1 MLTGVFGVQLRP
13 IMAFRL
19 SRRAFLAAPWPF
31 LVAPRAISAA
41 VPARQPLDFMVEVGI
56 LFEMITFSLKGTLT
70 KEIDPTAGRYRVT
83 MSGEGDKI
91 SVHTE
96 ASGVIRQGRFM
107 PAELHSVST
116 IRGRESKV
124 DLVYDHE
131 RGTVEYHSVT
141 HTFFLGRRRQVD
153 DLLKLPPGRPV
164 DDLLS
169 AELNFA
175 ANTLDREPDGTYS
188 TYIVRRTRPENE
200 GPDDVS
206 PSGYRAELVPL
217 RFQVAPDEVPGG
229 LRALI
234 DITGFSSWARRNQ
247 PARVTF
253 GSDRHLTSVQSKLML
268 GTSFKARL
276 ATGV

>member
-1 MLTGVFGVQLRP
+1 
-13 IMAFRL
+13 MAFHL
-19 SRRAFLAAPWPF
+19 SRRAFLAAPLPLL
-31 LVAPRAISAA
+31 LVPRAIPAA
-41 VPARQPLDFMVEVGI
+41 VPAPQPSDFIVDVGI
-56 LFEMITFSLKGTLT
+56 LFDMITFALKGTLT
-70 KEIDPTAGRYRVT
+70 KDIDRVGGRYRET
-83 MSGEGDKI
+83 MTGEGEKI
-91 SVHTE
+91 SIHTE

-107 PAELHSVST
+107 PVELHSVST
-116 IRGRESKV
+116 IRGRESKL
-124 DLVYDHE
+124 DMFYDHD

-141 HTFFLGRRRQVD
+141 HTFFLGRRRQAD
-153 DLLKLPPGRPV
+153 DLLKLPTGRPV

-188 TYIVRRTRPENE
+188 TYIVRRSRPENE

-217 RFQVAPDEVPGG
+217 RFQVTPDDVPGN

-253 GSDRHLTSVQSKLML
+253 GPDRYLASVQSKLML

-276 ATGV
+276 AT